1 LVVLKIIHKKQQEIK
16 TGGNMK
22 KILSTVGILSLVA
35 GAYLTLSTVNSYTPV
50 ADAAGSKSTYS
61 GTLYVAGMGGHYS
74 VADVTIDPNNAAA
87 PINVKSV
94 EMLDIGGKN
103 YPTHDARIDS
113 SDRNTMY
120 WSTYKLD
127 TWKDKEAKGGNLH
140 VGKVD
145 LKSGEVT
152 ADMAIAPPERAK
164 WTGANY
170 CASGQSDTSY
180 IPISMANEAYLS
192 VYDKK
197 TMQLK
202 HHVFLDDLGI
212 KAGETTF
219 AHGINTPD
227 MKKFLLTVNET
238 PDGFTKWTGN
248 TRLFYLDMA
257 ALEQGKLVKLAEAV
271 ITGKPK
277 DATGGTITFR
287 QYFTED
293 GKYLL
298 QSGADRGYLIDAATL
313 KVLDEITPLPGENH
327 DIVPTPDSKYA
338 VMTLR
343 EKAKDF
349 EGNDSVDGT
358 LLLYDIEARKTVGS
372 SASVCFACH
381 KGEGIGKAILC
392 GVDANWK

>member
-1 LVVLKIIHKKQQEIK
+1 
-16 TGGNMK
+16 MK

-35 GAYLTLSTVNSYTPV
+35 GAYLTFSTINAYTPS
-50 ADAAGSKSTYS
+50 ADAADKMMKPTYS
-61 GTLYVAGMGGHYS
+61 GTLYVAGMGGHFS
-74 VADVTIDPNNAAA
+74 IADVSIDPNNEEA
-87 PINVKSV
+87 PITVNKV
-94 EMLDIGGKN
+94 EMLDIGGAG
-103 YPTHDARIDS
+103 YPTHDARIDA
-113 SDRNTMY
+113 SDRGTMY

-127 TWKDKEAKGGNLH
+127 TWKDKDAKGGNLH
-140 VGKVD
+140 VGKSN
-145 LKSGEVT
+145 LKTGEVV
-152 ADMAIAPPERAK
+152 ADVAFPAPERAG

-170 CASGQSDTSY
+170 CASGQSANSY
-180 IPISMANEAYLS
+180 IPVSMANEGYIDI
-192 VYDKK
+192 YDKK

-202 HHVFLDDLGI
+202 HRVFFDDLGI

-227 MKKFLLTVNET
+227 MKKFLLTVNLT
-238 PDGFTKWTGN
+238 PEGFTKFTGN
-248 TRLFYLDMA
+248 TKLMYLDMA
-257 ALEQGKLVKLAEAV
+257 ALEQGKIVKLAEGT

-277 DATGGTITFR
+277 DAEGGTITFR
-287 QYFTED
+287 QYFTND

-298 QSGADRGYLIDAATL
+298 QSGADRGYLIDAETL

-327 DIVPTPDSKYA
+327 DILPTPDGKYA

-349 EGNDSVDGT
+349 KDEDSTDGT
-358 LLLYDIEARKTVGS
+358 LLLYDIEARKTVGK

-392 GVDANWK
+392 GLDGNWK

>member
-1 LVVLKIIHKKQQEIK
+1 
-16 TGGNMK
+16 
-22 KILSTVGILSLVA
+22 
-35 GAYLTLSTVNSYTPV
+35 
-50 ADAAGSKSTYS
+50 
-61 GTLYVAGMGGHYS
+61 
-74 VADVTIDPNNAAA
+74 
-87 PINVKSV
+87 
-94 EMLDIGGKN
+94 
-103 YPTHDARIDS
+103 
-113 SDRNTMY
+113 MY

-127 TWKDKEAKGGNLH
+127 TWKDKGAKGGNLH

-152 ADMAIAPPERAK
+152 ADMAFAAPERAK

-170 CASGQSDTSY
+170 CASGQSASSY
-180 IPISMANEAYLS
+180 IPVSMANEGYID

-197 TMQLK
+197 TMKLK
-202 HHVFLDDLGI
+202 QRVFFDDLGI

-219 AHGINTPD
+219 AHGMNTPD

-248 TRLFYLDMA
+248 TRLMYLDMA
-257 ALEQGKLVKLAEAV
+257 ALEQGKAVKLAEAV

-287 QYFTED
+287 QYFTND

-327 DIVPTPDSKYA
+327 DIIPTPDGKYA

-358 LLLYDIEARKTVGS
+358 ILLYDIEARKTIGKS
-372 SASVCFACH
+372 ESVCFSCH

-392 GVDANWK
+392 GLDANWK

>member
-1 LVVLKIIHKKQQEIK
+1 
-16 TGGNMK
+16 MK

-35 GAYLTLSTVNSYTPV
+35 GAYFTLSAVNSYSPAV
-50 ADAAGSKSTYS
+50 AVAEAAGKPVYN
-61 GTLYVAGMGGHYS
+61 GTLYVAGMGGHFS
-74 VADVTIDPNNAAA
+74 VADVTIDPNNEAT
-87 PINVKSV
+87 PIKVNSV
-94 EMLDIGGKN
+94 DMLDIGGAG
-103 YPTHDARIDS
+103 YPTHDARIDVT
-113 SDRNTMY
+113 DRNTMY

-140 VGKVD
+140 VGKSN
-145 LKSGEVT
+145 LKTGEVISDV
-152 ADMAIAPPERAK
+152 AFPAPERAA

-170 CASGQSDTSY
+170 CASGQSATSY
-180 IPISMANEAYLS
+180 IPVSMANEGYID

-197 TMQLK
+197 TMVLK
-202 HHVFLDDLGI
+202 HRVFFDDLGI

-219 AHGINTPD
+219 AHGMNTPD
-227 MKKFLLTVNET
+227 MKKFLLTVNDT
-238 PDGFTKWTGN
+238 PEGFTKWTGN
-248 TRLFYLDMA
+248 TKLIYLDMA
-257 ALEQGKLVKLAEAV
+257 ALEEGKIKKLGEAM

-287 QYFTED
+287 QYFTAD

-298 QSGADRGYLIDAATL
+298 QSGADRGYLIDAETL

-327 DIVPTPDSKYA
+327 DILPTPDGKYA
-338 VMTLR
+338 IMTLR

-358 LLLYDIEARKTVGS
+358 LLLYDIEARKTVGD

-392 GVDANWK
+392 GLDGNWK

>member
-1 LVVLKIIHKKQQEIK
+1 
-16 TGGNMK
+16 MK
-22 KILSTVGILSLVA
+22 KVLSTVAILSLVA
-35 GAYLTLSTVNSYTPV
+35 GAYFTLSAVNSYSPV
-50 ADAAGSKSTYS
+50 AVAQAAGKSTYA
-61 GTLYVAGMGGHYS
+61 GTLYIAGMGGHFS
-74 VADVTIDPNNAAA
+74 KADVSIDPNNLEE
-87 PINVKSV
+87 PITVNKVDMV
-94 EMLDIGGKN
+94 DIGGAG
-103 YPTHDARIDS
+103 YPTHDARIDA

-127 TWKDKEAKGGNLH
+127 TWKDKNAKGGNLH
-140 VGKVD
+140 VGKTD
-145 LKSGEVT
+145 LRTGEVV
-152 ADMAIAPPERAK
+152 ADVAFPAPERAA

-170 CASGQSDTSY
+170 CASGQSESSY
-180 IPISMANEAYLS
+180 IPISMANEGYID

-197 TMQLK
+197 TMKLM
-202 HHVFLDDLGI
+202 HRVFFDDLGI

-227 MKKFLLTVNET
+227 MKKFLLTVNDT
-238 PDGFTKWTGN
+238 PAGFTKWTGN
-248 TRLFYLDMA
+248 TKLMYLDMA
-257 ALEQGKLVKLAEAV
+257 ALEQGKIVKLAEAM

-277 DATGGTITFR
+277 DAEGGTITFR
-287 QYFTED
+287 QYFTDD

-298 QSGADRGYLIDAATL
+298 QSGADRGYLIDAETL

-327 DIVPTPDSKYA
+327 DIKPTPDGKYA

-358 LLLYDIEARKTVGS
+358 LLLYDIEARKTVGK

-392 GVDANWK
+392 GLDANWK

>member
-1 LVVLKIIHKKQQEIK
+1 
-16 TGGNMK
+16 MK

-61 GTLYVAGMGGHYS
+61 GTLYVAGMGGHFS
-74 VADVTIDPNNAAA
+74 VADVTIDPNNTAA
-87 PINVKSV
+87 PINVNSV
-94 EMLDIGGKN
+94 EMLDIGGAG
-103 YPTHDARIDS
+103 YPTHDARIDA

-127 TWKDKEAKGGNLH
+127 TWKDKGAKGGNLH

-152 ADMAIAPPERAK
+152 ADMAFAPPERAK

-180 IPISMANEAYLS
+180 IPISMANEGYLD

-197 TMQLK
+197 TMKLK
-202 HHVFLDDLGI
+202 HRVFFDDLGI

-219 AHGINTPD
+219 AHGTNSPD

-238 PDGFTKWTGN
+238 PEGFTKWTGN
-248 TRLFYLDMA
+248 TRLIYLDMA
-257 ALEQGKLVKLAEAV
+257 ALEQGKAVKLQEAV

-277 DATGGTITFR
+277 DASGGTITFR
-287 QYFTED
+287 QYFSKD
-293 GKYLL
+293 GKHIF
-298 QSGADRGYLIDAATL
+298 QSGADRAYLIDAATL
-313 KVLDEITPLPGENH
+313 KVLDEITPLPGEAH
-327 DIVPTPDSKYA
+327 DMIPTPDGKYA
-338 VMTLR
+338 VITLR

-349 EGNDSVDGT
+349 EGNDSVDGSI
-358 LLLYDIEARKTVGS
+358 LLYDVEAKKTMGS
-372 SASVCFACH
+372 TASVCFSCH

-392 GVDANWK
+392 GLDANWK